1 MALENPLATYIP
13 QLQPADPTG
22 QDSKEEGDDHIRQL
36 KSVLQNQFSNIGNGA
51 VTASYTELNALVGID
66 ANVQTQLDGLNI
78 LQGYGGFTSG
88 QTGDIFT
95 IPPSGGGT
103 WKTFVQAGA
112 STYNDGTRVSVD
124 AANGII
130 NILAINPTFVRLHAV
145 LTLELQGQPV
155 GTHTMRGK
163 FIRES
168 GNNQI
173 LGGLMVS
180 VTPDALS
187 GVAAFVVEC
196 LDPTP
201 ASSGE
206 AYHFELNQDYTQELD
221 FEIRSVNIWAEVIG
235 T

>member
-22 QDSKEEGDDHIRQL
+22 QDSKSQGDDHIRQL

-51 VTASYTELNALVGID
+51 VTASHTELNALVGID
-66 ANVQTQLDGLNI
+66 SNVQTQLDGLNV

-88 QTGDIFT
+88 QSGDIFT
-95 IPPSGGGT
+95 IPPSGT
-103 WKTFVQAGA
+103 WKKFVQAGA
-112 STYNDGTRVSVD
+112 STYYDGTRVSVD
-124 AANGII
+124 AANGLI

-145 LTLELQGQPV
+145 MTLELQGTAV
-155 GTHTMRGK
+155 GTYAMRCK

-168 GNNQI
+168 DNNQI
-173 LGGLMVS
+173 QGGSMVS
-180 VTPDALS
+180 VTPDDTS
-187 GVAAFVVEC
+187 GIAAFVVEC
-196 LDPTP
+196 LDPNP

-206 AYHFELNQDYTQELD
+206 AYHLELNQDYTQELD

-235 T
+235 K